1 MRIGD
6 EELTRESLPSMQ
18 AWMLN
23 PSHTEQG
30 IQDILDATLGS
41 RIIQNPQTGVGQMG
55 LQNTSEVRNDVW
67 ENNK

>member
-1 MRIGD
+1 MRVGD
-6 EELTRESLPSMQ
+6 EELTRESMPSMQ

-41 RIIQNPQTGVGQMG
+41 RIIQNPQMGVGQMG

>member
-6 EELTRESLPSMQ
+6 EELTRESMPSMQ

-30 IQDILDATLGS
+30 IQDILDATLGN
-41 RIIQNPQTGVGQMG
+41 RIIQNPQMGVGQAG
-55 LQNTSEVRNDVW
+55 LQGTSEVRNDVW

>member
-6 EELTRESLPSMQ
+6 EELTRESMPSMQ

-41 RIIQNPQTGVGQMG
+41 RIIQNPQMGTDQAG
-55 LQNTSEVRNDVW
+55 LQGTSEIRNNVW
-67 ENNK
+67 EGQQ

>member
-1 MRIGD
+1 MKIGD
-6 EELTRESLPSMQ
+6 EELTRESMPSMQ

-41 RIIQNPQTGVGQMG
+41 KMIQNPQMSVGQMG
-55 LQNTSEVRNDVW
+55 LQGTSEVRNDVW
-67 ENNK
+67 EGK

>member
-6 EELTRESLPSMQ
+6 ENITREQLPAMQ

-30 IQDILDATLGS
+30 IQDILDTTLGNKM
-41 RIIQNPQTGVGQMG
+41 IQNPQTNPGQMG
-55 LQNTSEVRNDVW
+55 LQGTSEIRNDVW
-67 ENNK
+67 EGK

>member
-6 EELTRESLPSMQ
+6 EEITRESLPSMQ

-30 IQDILDATLGS
+30 IQDVLDATLGN
-41 RIIQNPQTGVGQMG
+41 RIIQNPQMSADQAG
-55 LQNTSEVRNDVW
+55 LQGTSEIRNNIW
-67 ENNK
+67 ENK

>member
-1 MRIGD
+1 MKIGD
-6 EELTRESLPSMQ
+6 EELTRESMPSMQ

-41 RIIQNPQTGVGQMG
+41 RIIQNPQMGVGQMG
-55 LQNTSEVRNDVW
+55 FQGTSEIRNNVW
-67 ENNK
+67 EGQ

>member
-1 MRIGD
+1 MKIGD
-6 EELTRESLPSMQ
+6 EELTRESMPSMQ

-30 IQDILDATLGS
+30 IQDILDATLGN
-41 RIIQNPQTGVGQMG
+41 RIIQNPQMGEGQMG
-55 LQNTSEVRNDVW
+55 LQGTSEVRNDIW

>member
-6 EELTRESLPSMQ
+6 EELTRESMPSMQ

-23 PSHTEQG
+23 PSHKEQG

-41 RIIQNPQTGVGQMG
+41 RIIQNPQMGAGQMG
-55 LQNTSEVRNDVW
+55 LQGTSEIRNNVW
-67 ENNK
+67 EGQQ

>member
-1 MRIGD
+1 
-6 EELTRESLPSMQ
+6 
-18 AWMLN
+18 MLN

>member
-6 EELTRESLPSMQ
+6 EEITRESLPSMQ

-41 RIIQNPQTGVGQMG
+41 RIIQNPQMSTDQAG
-55 LQNTSEVRNDVW
+55 LQGTSEIRNNIW
-67 ENNK
+67 ENK

>member
-1 MRIGD
+1 MKIGD
-6 EELTRESLPSMQ
+6 ENITREQLPAMQ

-41 RIIQNPQTGVGQMG
+41 KMIQNPQMGVGQMG
-55 LQNTSEVRNDVW
+55 LQGTSEVRNNVW
-67 ENNK
+67 EEK

>member
-1 MRIGD
+1 MKIGD
-6 EELTRESLPSMQ
+6 EELTRESMPSMQ

-30 IQDILDATLGS
+30 IQDILDATLGN
-41 RIIQNPQTGVGQMG
+41 RIIQNPQMVEGQMG
-55 LQNTSEVRNDVW
+55 LQGTSEVRNDIW

>member
-6 EELTRESLPSMQ
+6 EELTRESMPSMQ

-41 RIIQNPQTGVGQMG
+41 RIIQNPQMG
-55 LQNTSEVRNDVW
+55 IDQAGFQNTSEVRNDVW